1 MRYYIFFI
9 SVLFSGCAPKVII
22 SDGWGGGFGSVKER
36 QHRAHS
42 ELQVGSVP
50 TDILNEKDS
59 AFAVAKTNHLPLVD
73 TGKKANKYNILN
85 GRYPLI
91 DTIPP
96 DSSMNGADSLLLAAR
111 NDFIRAEQI
120 RSRKWIKL
128 LIFSL
133 IVLSGIVW
141 FVLTIGPWLSTYP
154 FLFLFFLFIAVGGI
168 FIFLS
173 TLLALILTKDI
184 IRRRKGISKIM
195 SAPNYAPAGRR
206 IEYEVRSIKM
216 VRPYM
221 TSFQLSEKLA
231 FIRNL
236 GKSDPDNPW
245 LKELE
250 AMGLS
255 NYPEKKGKLSRKQ
268 LYLLIGTVLL
278 LRVLLFFI

>member
-1 MRYYIFFI
+1 MRIYVFI
-9 SVLFSGCAPKVII
+9 ALLVSGCAPKVIVR
-22 SDGWGGGFGSVKER
+22 DGWGGGFGSVKER
-36 QHRAHS
+36 QHGAHS
-42 ELQVGSVP
+42 ELQVGSVQA
-50 TDILNEKDS
+50 DILNEKDS
-59 AFAVAKTNHLPLVD
+59 ASAVPKSNHTPPVD
-73 TGKKANKYNILN
+73 TGKQAKKYNILN

-96 DSSMNGADSLLLAAR
+96 DSSMNGADSMLLAAR

-133 IVLSGIVW
+133 ITAVGV
-141 FVLTIGPWLSTYP
+141 GWLLYTLVP
-154 FLFLFFLFIAVGGI
+154 MAVHFLFFLLLFFLGI
-168 FIFLS
+168 IVFYVLGII
-173 TLLALILTKDI
+173 LILILIKDK
-184 IRRRKGISKIM
+184 IRKRHGISKIM
-195 SAPNYAPAGRR
+195 SAPTKAPANRR
-206 IEYEVRSIKM
+206 IEYEVRAIKM

-221 TSFQLSEKLA
+221 SSFQLSEKLA

-268 LYLLIGTVLL
+268 LYLLIGAVVL